1 MKHKSRNP
9 ANTPGKATAKKTGT
23 PDTTVKQ
30 VVNSPYVG
38 RPLDG
43 SQYIDVIE
51 EQEYADQRPTAEEQ
65 RPRFSYLH
73 DKKTTDR
80 DE

>member
-1 MKHKSRNP
+1 MKHKDRNSKGTTGRQERTV
-9 ANTPGKATAKKTGT
+9 TP
-23 PDTTVKQ
+23 TV
-30 VVNSPYVG
+30 VSPYAG
-38 RPLDG
+38 KPLDG

-73 DKKTTDR
+73 DRKT
-80 DE
+80 